1 MSAAVLALH
10 TAAFW
15 LRKRLPQPVRT
26 ALRVFR
32 YLRFPPPPSPVLP
45 QSLFADCRMSSSRY
59 DLVTRLP
66 QGAEIAEIGV
76 HRGDFARH
84 ILQTCHPKRLVL
96 VDLDLSLVDP
106 IVTADPRVEQRRGY
120 SHQILASFADASFD
134 WIYIDADH
142 SYEGCKRDALAAAA
156 KVKPG
161 GHLVFND
168 FAHLDSGL
176 GVYGVHRAVV
186 EFAAEQGWPFVRF
199 AYDPAAL
206 YDVALQR
213 PLEPTP

>member
-1 MSAAVLALH
+1 
-10 TAAFW
+10 
-15 LRKRLPQPVRT
+15 
-26 ALRVFR
+26 
-32 YLRFPPPPSPVLP
+32 
-45 QSLFADCRMSSSRY
+45 MSSSRY

-106 IVTADPRVEQRRGY
+106 AVTSDPRVEQIRGY
-120 SHQILASFADASFD
+120 SHDILDSFADDSFD

-142 SYEGCKRDALAAAA
+142 SYEGCKRDALAAAS
-156 KVKPG
+156 KVRPG

-168 FAHLDSGL
+168 FAHLDAGL
-176 GVYGVHRAVV
+176 GIYGVHRAVV
-186 EFAAEQGWPFVRF
+186 EFAKEQGWPFVRF

-206 YDVALQR
+206 YDVALRR
-213 PLEPTP
+213 PL